1 MSVRDQHEVGT
12 GALPLRDESARTVP
26 EGGLRAPNPGAGPG
40 ARHLYVHL
48 PFCAH
53 RCGYCDF
60 VTVTGHDGEHGGY
73 VDALLAELELERS
86 LLADEVETVF
96 LGGGTPTF
104 TEPAALARLLTALPA
119 ASESTVEANPETVTP
134 ELAALL
140 REHGVNRVSLG
151 AQSFQPHLL
160 EVLERRAR
168 PEDVRAAVHTLR
180 AAGFDNVSLDLIYGI
195 PGQSTDDLERDL
207 AEALAL
213 TPEHVSAYELEAKPG
228 TRFTHA
234 HGDELERQAEA
245 MEDYFERVVETLTLA
260 GYRWYETANFCR
272 VAPWRDLR
280 ARHNLGYWLGRDYV
294 GIGVGAVSTVGG
306 RRWRNAPSLPRY
318 LASLRRGER
327 PQRELEELEPETAA
341 RERVMLGLRLDEPLR
356 LAGLHDAVDA
366 EALARL
372 ERHGLL
378 AATDETLT
386 LTRRG
391 RFLGGGVTAELLTA
405 AG

>member
-1 MSVRDQHEVGT
+1 MSAVSRHTNDTSASLPRDGRT
-12 GALPLRDESARTVP
+12 RTVP
-26 EGGLRAPNPGAGPG
+26 EGGSNAPIPGAGPG

-73 VDALLAELELERS
+73 VDALLGELALERH
-86 LLADEVETVF
+86 LLAATVETVF

-104 TEPAALARLLTALPA
+104 TEPSALARLLAALPRA
-119 ASESTVEANPETVTP
+119 EETTVEANPETVTP

-160 EVLERRAR
+160 ETLERRAR
-168 PEDVRAAVHTLR
+168 PEDVRRAVRTLR
-180 AAGFDNVSLDLIYGI
+180 DAGFDNVSLDLIYGI
-195 PGQSTDDLERDL
+195 PGQSSDDLERDL
-207 AEALAL
+207 DQAIALA
-213 TPEHVSAYELEAKPG
+213 PEHVSAYELEAKPG

-234 HGDELERQAEA
+234 HGEELERQAEA
-245 MEDYFERVVETLTLA
+245 MEDYFERVVERLTTA

-272 VAPWRDLR
+272 AEAGRDLR
-280 ARHNLGYWLGRDYV
+280 ARHNLGYWLGRDYL

-318 LASLRRGER
+318 LAALRLGER
-327 PQRELEELEPETAA
+327 PQRELEELEPATQA
-341 RERVMLGLRLDEPLR
+341 RERVMLGLRLDEPLP
-356 LAGLHDAVDA
+356 LAGLGAAVDA
-366 EALARL
+366 DALQRL
-372 ERHGLL
+372 ERHGLIDGADGTL
-378 AATDETLT
+378 A

-391 RFLGGGVTAELLTA
+391 RFLGGGVTAELLT
-405 AG
+405 GS